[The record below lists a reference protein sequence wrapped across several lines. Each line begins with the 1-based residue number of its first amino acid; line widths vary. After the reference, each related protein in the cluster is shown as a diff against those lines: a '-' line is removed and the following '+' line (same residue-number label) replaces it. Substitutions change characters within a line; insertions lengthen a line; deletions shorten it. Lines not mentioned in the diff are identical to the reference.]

1 MKANIVSLFCG
12 VLFAIGLT
20 ISGMIDPAKVR
31 GFLDIFGNWDIS
43 LLFVMGGAVGLNFF
57 TFKWAQKRKPFLTGE
72 HSLPTK
78 TIIDRKL
85 ILGSALFGIG
95 WGLVGICPGPG
106 IVNLVRLDPEIF
118 IFIISMIFG
127 MLLHDKTKLGVK

>member
-20 ISGMIDPAKVR
+20 ISGMINPAKVR

-57 TFKWAQKRKPFLTGE
+57 TFKWAKNRKPFLAGE

-85 ILGSALFGIG
+85 IFGSALFGIG

-118 IFIISMIFG
+118 IFVASMIIG